1 MPGLPG
7 IVRRMVPEPK
17 SRQKRGIEMSNPKK
31 LIKFT
36 GKCPSCHI
44 QVEDKGVC
52 PGCGAQFRADGTF
65 AFKSRHKKGDVNDG
79 AAKAAEKPQK
89 AVTAEPQ
96 KPQPEPQKTELL
108 FSVPPHPPTGFN
120 PTHNEQ

>member
-1 MPGLPG
+1 
-7 IVRRMVPEPK
+7 
-17 SRQKRGIEMSNPKK
+17 MSNPKK

-96 KPQPEPQKTELL
+96 KPQPEPQKAAT
-108 FSVPPHPPTGFN
+108 PPDGEAAKAATKAADSGPGAAKSRTGKPGFIKWLWN
-120 PTHNEQ
+120 D